1 MKKWVMAVSAL
12 VMVAGLAGCSSDYV
26 MATKD
31 GNMILTQGKPE
42 IDEDTGLI
50 SYKDEKGNQR
60 QINGDQVSGY
70 RTLITAR
77 RLSPVQAR

>member
-42 IDEDTGLI
+42 IDKDTGLI
-50 SYKDEKGNQR
+50 S
-60 QINGDQVSGY
+60 
-70 RTLITAR
+70 
-77 RLSPVQAR
+77 

>member
-12 VMVAGLAGCSSDYV
+12 VIAAGLTGCASDYV

-42 IDEDTGLI
+42 IDQDTGLI
-50 SYKDEKGNQR
+50 SYKDEKGNNR
-60 QINGDQVSGY
+60 QINGDQVSQVIE
-70 RTLITAR
+70 R
-77 RLSPVQAR
+77 

>member
-12 VMVAGLAGCSSDYV
+12 VMAAGLAGCSSDYV

-50 SYKDEKGNQR
+50 SYKDEKGNYR
-60 QINGDQVSGY
+60 QINGDQVSQVIE
-70 RTLITAR
+70 R
-77 RLSPVQAR
+77 

>member
-12 VMVAGLAGCSSDYV
+12 VIAAGLTGCSSDYV

-42 IDEDTGLI
+42 IDQDTGLI
-50 SYKDEKGNQR
+50 SYKDEKGNNR
-60 QINGDQVSGY
+60 QINGDQVSQVIE
-70 RTLITAR
+70 R
-77 RLSPVQAR
+77 

>member
-26 MATKD
+26 MTTKD

-60 QINGDQVSGY
+60 QINGDQVSQVIE
-70 RTLITAR
+70 R
-77 RLSPVQAR
+77 

>member
-12 VMVAGLAGCSSDYV
+12 VIVAGLTGCSTDYV

-42 IDEDTGLI
+42 IDQDTGLI
-50 SYKDEKGNQR
+50 SYKDEKGNNR
-60 QINGDQVSGY
+60 QINGDQVSQVIE
-70 RTLITAR
+70 R
-77 RLSPVQAR
+77 

>member
-12 VMVAGLAGCSSDYV
+12 VMVAGLTGCSSDYV

-60 QINGDQVSGY
+60 QINGDQVSQVIE
-70 RTLITAR
+70 R
-77 RLSPVQAR
+77 